1 MKTRIALAA
10 GAALVASL
18 ALAQP
23 AAERNGILADTT
35 GKTLYTFDK
44 DSGGKSACYGN
55 CAAAWPPAIAASGA
69 EARGDFG
76 LAKRDDGAMQW
87 TFKGRPL
94 YHFAGD
100 TQPGQRL
107 GDGQG
112 GVWHVIPAGK
122 PAAAGSGTASGT
134 TSSGYSN
141 YGY

>member
-1 MKTRIALAA
+1 MKIRIALAA
-10 GAALVASL
+10 STALAASL

-23 AAERNGILADTT
+23 TAERNGIMTDTG

-44 DSGGKSACYGN
+44 DGGGKSACYGN

-69 EARGDFG
+69 EARGDHG
-76 LAKRDDGAMQW
+76 LIRRDDGAMQW
-87 TFKGRPL
+87 TYKGKPL
-94 YHFAGD
+94 YYFAGD

-112 GVWHVIPAGK
+112 GVWHVI
-122 PAAAGSGTASGT
+122 AAGTAAGGGAKSGASGA
-134 TSSGYSN
+134 GYSN